1 MCLIRL
7 SSLLVFCV
15 CLCLCY
21 GTGVIDLVV
30 GNSIYLTERE
40 TSFCLI
46 YSFLDWK
53 QPFFYSVS
61 RNLDF
66 QLHGILL
73 FSALAVRFQLEF
85 VLSSWDDF
93 ESREGTSAMKIARK
107 LAGGVRL
114 RTLLNQRLNDGR
126 SLEIALLL
134 DKNSC
139 IIVAQTIQS
148 GPGNFNQIIKCEIS

>member
-66 QLHGILL
+66 LLHGILL
-73 FSALAVRFQLEF
+73 FSALAVRSQLEF
-85 VLSSWDDF
+85 FL
-93 ESREGTSAMKIARK
+93 GTILRVGK
-107 LAGGVRL
+107 GQVR
-114 RTLLNQRLNDGR
+114 
-126 SLEIALLL
+126 
-134 DKNSC
+134 
-139 IIVAQTIQS
+139 
-148 GPGNFNQIIKCEIS
+148 